1 EGCLLIPGRVARR
14 EAPSPRFARRVG
26 AVPFSRVEGGAAH
39 AHTYGRDPVADAVA
53 FFVDAR
59 QSLAGR
65 RTGFTAVT
73 RGRTRRGINGN
84 VSEWLG
90 AVEGLAA
97 VHARLRAVLLENRP
111 ALDVIRQHD
120 GPGTLFNCDPPYP
133 HETRESTKEYGP
145 HEMTE
150 ADHQALLNVLL
161 ACRGKVMLSGY
172 PSRLYDEAL
181 AGWTR
186 HT

>member
-1 EGCLLIPGRVARR
+1 YVL
-14 EAPSPRFARRVG
+14 
-26 AVPFSRVEGGAAH
+26 
-39 AHTYGRDPVADAVA
+39 
-53 FFVDAR
+53 
-59 QSLAGR
+59 
-65 RTGFTAVT
+65 
-73 RGRTRRGINGN
+73 
-84 VSEWLG
+84 
-90 AVEGLAA
+90 
-97 VHARLRAVLLENRP
+97 RLFMLKYRP
-111 ALDVIRQHD
+111 ALHLLRQND
-120 GPGTLFNCDPPYP
+120 GTGTLLNCDPPYP

-186 HT
+186 HTFDLANHAAGGATKGRETEVVWCNF